1 MILVNGLPS
10 EHVRVFDRG
19 LAYGDG
25 VFRTLRVR
33 EGHPLCWRR
42 HYDKLNADCAAL
54 GIVCPPEAI
63 LAAEMAELIAGYP
76 LLNPLPQT
84 GEEANVKGACFDLDC
99 VLKVIVTRG
108 ESQRG
113 YAIPEHMEPTRIL
126 MASPAPQYPAN
137 YLTDGVRLH
146 LCSTRL
152 AIQPLL
158 AGIKHLNRLEN
169 VLARREWND
178 PEIAEGLM
186 LDMDGNAI
194 EGTMSNLFLLKG
206 KTLHTPDLGR
216 CGVAGVQ
223 RERIMDMAGG
233 LGMTVRME
241 NLPLARIYDADEVL
255 LCNSVIGVWQV
266 RELAGKTWQAGKLA
280 ARLRGLL
287 DDESH

>member
-1 MILVNGLPS
+1 MILVNGIQS

-25 VFRTLRVR
+25 VFRTLLVR
-33 EGHPLCWRR
+33 AGHPLCWSR
-42 HYDKLNADCAAL
+42 HYDKLYADCAAL
-54 GIVCPPEAI
+54 GIVCPPEDI
-63 LAAEMAELIAGYP
+63 LAAEMVELIAGTP
-76 LLNPLPQT
+76 
-84 GEEANVKGACFDLDC
+84 DC
-99 VLKVIVTRG
+99 ALKMIVTRG

-113 YAIPEHMEPTRIL
+113 YAVPAHMEPTRIL
-126 MASPAPQYPAN
+126 MSSPAPQYPVN

-146 LCSTRL
+146 LCTTRL

-169 VLARREWND
+169 VLARREWNNS
-178 PEIAEGLM
+178 EIAEGLM

-206 KTLHTPDLGR
+206 RTLHTPDLGH

-223 RERIMDMAGG
+223 RQRIMDLAGR
-233 LGMTVRME
+233 LGMTVRVE
-241 NLPLARIYDADEVL
+241 NLPLARIYDADEAV

-280 ARLRGLL
+280 ARLRSLL
-287 DDESH
+287 DDDGH

>member
-10 EHVRVFDRG
+10 DHVRVFDRG
-19 LAYGDG
+19 LTYGDG
-25 VFRTLRVR
+25 VFRTLLVR
-33 EGHPLCWRR
+33 TGRPLCWLR
-42 HYDKLNADCAAL
+42 HYDKLRADCAAL

-63 LAAEMAELIAGYP
+63 LSAEMAQLIAGTP
-76 LLNPLPQT
+76 
-84 GEEANVKGACFDLDC
+84 GC

-113 YAIPEHMEPTRIL
+113 YAVPERMEPTRIL
-126 MASPAPQYPAN
+126 MASPAPLYPAHF
-137 YLTDGVRLH
+137 LTDGVRLH

-186 LDMDGNAI
+186 LDMDRNVI
-194 EGTMSNLFLLKG
+194 EGTMSNLFLLQG
-206 KTLHTPDLGR
+206 KTLHTPNLGR

-223 RERIMDMAGG
+223 RDRIMDLAGG
-233 LGMTVRME
+233 LGMTVRVE
-241 NLPLARIYDADEVL
+241 NLPLARIYDADEVV
-255 LCNSVIGVWQV
+255 LCNSIIGVWQV
-266 RELAGKTWQAGKLA
+266 REMVGKSWQAGKLA
-280 ARLRGLL
+280 ARLRSLL
-287 DDESH
+287 DDDGH

>member
-25 VFRTLRVR
+25 VFRTLLVR
-33 EGHPLCWRR
+33 EGNPLCWPR
-42 HYDKLNADCAAL
+42 HYDKLYGDCAGL
-54 GIVCPPEAI
+54 DIVCPPEAI
-63 LAAEMAELIAGYP
+63 LAAEMAKLIADTP
-76 LLNPLPQT
+76 
-84 GEEANVKGACFDLDC
+84 DC

-126 MASPAPQYPAN
+126 MATPAPQYPAS

-152 AIQPLL
+152 GMQPLL

-169 VLARREWND
+169 VLARREWNNS
-178 PEIAEGLM
+178 EIAEGIM
-186 LDMDGNAI
+186 LDMNGNVI

-223 RERIMDMAGG
+223 RERIMYLAGR
-233 LGMTVRME
+233 LGMTVRVG
-241 NLPLARIYDADEVL
+241 NLPLARIYDADEVM

-266 RELAGKTWQAGKLA
+266 RELAGKAWPAGKLA
-280 ARLRGLL
+280 VRLRSLL
-287 DDESH
+287 NDDCD

>member
-19 LAYGDG
+19 LTYGDG
-25 VFRTLRVR
+25 VFRTLLVR
-33 EGHPLCWRR
+33 AGHPLCWPR
-42 HYDKLNADCAAL
+42 HYDKLYADCAAL
-54 GIVCPPEAI
+54 GIVCPPEDI
-63 LAAEMAELIAGYP
+63 LAAEMARLIAGAP
-76 LLNPLPQT
+76 
-84 GEEANVKGACFDLDC
+84 DC

-113 YAIPEHMEPTRIL
+113 YAIPEHMKPTRIL
-126 MASPAPQYPAN
+126 MASPAPQYPAH

-169 VLARREWND
+169 VLARQEWND
-178 PEIAEGLM
+178 SGIAEGLM

-194 EGTMSNLFLLKG
+194 EGTMSNLFLLQG
-206 KTLHTPDLGR
+206 KTLHTPNLGR
-216 CGVAGVQ
+216 CGVAGVE
-223 RERIMDMAGG
+223 RERIMDLAGR
-233 LGMTVRME
+233 LGMTVRVE
-241 NLPLARIYDADEVL
+241 NLPLVRIYDADEVV

-280 ARLRGLL
+280 ARLRSLL
-287 DDESH
+287 DDDRH

>member
-10 EHVRVFDRG
+10 EHIRVFDRG
-19 LAYGDG
+19 LTYGDG
-25 VFRTLRVR
+25 VFRTLLVR
-33 EGHPLCWRR
+33 AGNPLCWPR
-42 HYDKLNADCAAL
+42 HYDKLYTDCAAL
-54 GIVCPPEAI
+54 DIVCPPEAI
-63 LAAEMAELIAGYP
+63 LAAEMAKLIAGYP
-76 LLNPLPQT
+76 LLNPLPRT

-113 YAIPEHMEPTRIL
+113 YAAPEHMEPTRIL
-126 MASPAPQYPAN
+126 MASPAPQYPAS

-178 PEIAEGLM
+178 SEIAEGLM

-194 EGTMSNLFLLKG
+194 EGTMSNLFLLQG
-206 KTLHTPDLGR
+206 KTLHTPNLGR

-223 RERIMDMAGG
+223 RDRIMDLAGG
-233 LGMTVRME
+233 LGMTVRVE
-241 NLPLARIYDADEVL
+241 NLPLARIYDADEVV

-266 RELAGKTWQAGKLA
+266 RELAGKTWQAGRLA
-280 ARLRGLL
+280 ARLRSLL
-287 DDESH
+287 DDDGH

>member
-1 MILVNGLPS
+1 MTLVNGLPS
-10 EHVRVFDRG
+10 EHVRIFDRG

-33 EGHPLCWRR
+33 AGRPLCWPR
-42 HYDKLNADCAAL
+42 HYDKLHADCAAL
-54 GIVCPPEAI
+54 DIVCPPEAI
-63 LAAEMAELIAGYP
+63 LAAEMAKLIAGTP
-76 LLNPLPQT
+76 
-84 GEEANVKGACFDLDC
+84 DC

-126 MASPAPQYPAN
+126 MASPVPHYPTN
-137 YLTDGVRLH
+137 FLTDGVRLH

-178 PEIAEGLM
+178 SEIAEGLM
-186 LDMDGNAI
+186 LDMDGNVI
-194 EGTMSNLFLLKG
+194 EGTMSNLFLLQG
-206 KTLHTPDLGR
+206 KTLHTPNLGR

-223 RERIMDMAGG
+223 RERIMDLAGG
-233 LGMTVRME
+233 LGLTVRVE
-241 NLPLARIYDADEVL
+241 NLPLARIYDADEVV
-255 LCNSVIGVWQV
+255 LCNSVVGVWQV
-266 RELAGKTWQAGKLA
+266 RELAGKTWPTGKLA
-280 ARLRGLL
+280 ARLRSFL
-287 DDESH
+287 DDDAH

>member
-1 MILVNGLPS
+1 MILINGVLNN
-10 EHVRVFDRG
+10 HVHAFDRG
-19 LAYGDG
+19 LTYGDG
-25 VFRTLRVR
+25 VFRTLLVR
-33 EGHPLCWRR
+33 NGHPSCWPRQ
-42 HYDKLNADCAAL
+42 YKKLNSDCLAL
-54 GIVCPPEAI
+54 GLSCPSESI
-63 LAAEMAELIAGYP
+63 LAGDIAT
-76 LLNPLPQT
+76 LT
-84 GEEANVKGACFDLDC
+84 VEAPDC
-99 VLKVIVTRG
+99 VLKIIITRG

-113 YAIPEHMEPTRIL
+113 YAIPECMEPSRIL
-126 MASPAPQYPAN
+126 MTSPVLQFPES

-169 VLARREWND
+169 VMARREWDNS
-178 PEIAEGLM
+178 EIAEGLM
-186 LDMDGNAI
+186 LDMEGNII

-223 RERIMDMAGG
+223 RERIMEMAGQI
-233 LGMTVRME
+233 GMTVRVA

-266 RELAGKTWQAGKLA
+266 RELGDKKWPAGKLVQQ
-280 ARLRGLL
+280 LRKLL
-287 DDESH
+287 DDDSR

>member
-25 VFRTLRVR
+25 VFRTLLVR
-33 EGHPLCWRR
+33 AGHPLCWPR
-42 HYDKLNADCAAL
+42 HYDKLHADCAAL
-54 GIVCPPEAI
+54 GIVCPPEDI
-63 LAAEMAELIAGYP
+63 LAAEMVQLTAGTP
-76 LLNPLPQT
+76 
-84 GEEANVKGACFDLDC
+84 DC
-99 VLKVIVTRG
+99 VLKVTITRG
-108 ESQRG
+108 EGQRG

-126 MASPAPQYPAN
+126 MTSPIPQYPES
-137 YLTDGVRLH
+137 YLTEGVRLH

-178 PEIAEGLM
+178 SGIAEGLM
-186 LDMDGNAI
+186 LDTSENAI
-194 EGTMSNLFLLKG
+194 EGTMSNLFLLQG

-223 RERIMDMAGG
+223 RERIMGLAGR
-233 LGMTVRME
+233 LGMTIRV
-241 NLPLARIYDADEVL
+241 NDLSLARIYDADEVV
-255 LCNSVIGVWQV
+255 LCNSVIGAWQV
-266 RELAGKTWQAGKLA
+266 KELAGKTWQPGKLA
-280 ARLRGLL
+280 AHLRSLL
-287 DDESH
+287 DDDVD

>member
-1 MILVNGLPS
+1 MILVNGLPC

-19 LAYGDG
+19 LTYGDG
-25 VFRTLRVR
+25 VFRTLLVR
-33 EGHPLCWRR
+33 AGHPLCWPR
-42 HYDKLNADCAAL
+42 HYDKLYADCTAL

-63 LAAEMAELIAGYP
+63 LAAEMAKLIAETP
-76 LLNPLPQT
+76 
-84 GEEANVKGACFDLDC
+84 DC

-169 VLARREWND
+169 VLARREWTNS
-178 PEIAEGLM
+178 EIAEGLM

-206 KTLHTPDLGR
+206 KTLHTPDLGS

-223 RERIMDMAGG
+223 RERIMDLAGG

-266 RELAGKTWQAGKLA
+266 RELAGKTWQAGEMA
-280 ARLRGLL
+280 VRLRGLL
-287 DDESH
+287 DDDGH